1 MSSAELPRLLLI
13 VVAAIVFIF
22 IIQSYNNSSNNS
34 NNNQPVLLSNNN
46 QNNGMVNEESLE
58 GFYADGEQTQNAPNQ
73 GGNMEG
79 AETVTESE
87 GESDDPQASEGSG
100 SENEVFKT
108 VGNANNN
115 AAGNANNN
123 AAGNAN
129 NNAAGNANNN
139 GAGNRL
145 PNECYPK
152 DVLTPGDLLPQDSN
166 STWAQTVPNGQGSL
180 GDQNFLNAG
189 FHVGINT
196 VGQSLRNANL
206 QLRSEPPN
214 PQLKVSPWLQTT
226 IEPDANRKAFEIG
239 EV

>member
-1 MSSAELPRLLLI
+1 MNSAELPRLVLI
-13 VVAAIVFIF
+13 IVAAVVFIF
-22 IIQSYNNSSNNS
+22 IIQSYNKSG
-34 NNNQPVLLSNNN
+34 NNNAKAPAVPVPNN
-46 QNNGMVNEESLE
+46 QLGELE
-58 GFYADGEQTQNAPNQ
+58 GFYADGEQTENAPNQ
-73 GGNMEG
+73 NADLRG
-79 AETVTESE
+79 AENLSD
-87 GESDDPQASEGSG
+87 ESDSDGEDPSASEGSG
-100 SENEVFKT
+100 DENATFKN
-108 VGNANNN
+108 VELPAVNNGNNAAANNNGAANNN
-115 AAGNANNN
+115 AAG
-123 AAGNAN
+123 
-129 NNAAGNANNN
+129 NNN

-152 DVLTPGDLLPQDSN
+152 DVLTPQDLLPQDAN

-226 IEPDANRKAFEIG
+226 IGPDANRRAMEIG
-239 EV
+239 EA